1 LAIFKRGDRGLPVL
15 SKTSIN
21 ETIKSCQLRAKL
33 ASIYRMSW
41 LFAVIIAGISSF
53 VATNIDDI
61 ILLMLFFSQVSDRLR
76 PRHIIIGQY
85 LGFSVLILASL
96 PGLLGG
102 LIIPH
107 QWIGL
112 LGIVPIIIGIKQLL
126 SKDEN
131 EGEEV
136 IQTVS
141 APAVISSNKPSSNSL
156 LSKFFNRQT
165 YSVAAITVAN
175 GGDNI
180 GIYVPLFASGDLLS
194 FSIILIIFYIFIG
207 IWCAIAYLLSRQP
220 TVGKLLARYGNA
232 IVPFVLISLGIY
244 ILIENKTYQLIKLF

>member
-1 LAIFKRGDRGLPVL
+1 
-15 SKTSIN
+15 
-21 ETIKSCQLRAKL
+21 
-33 ASIYRMSW
+33 MSW

-61 ILLMLFFSQVSDRLR
+61 IILMLFFSQVGDRLR

-107 QWIGL
+107 EWIGL

-126 SKDEN
+126 SKDKDED
-131 EGEEV
+131 EEA

-141 APAVISSNKPSSNSL
+141 DSSTMNSL
-156 LSKFFNRQT
+156 LSKFFSRQT
-165 YSVAAITVAN
+165 YSIAAVTVAN

-194 FSIILIIFYIFIG
+194 FSIILIVFYLLISV
-207 IWCAIAYLLSRQP
+207 WLAIAYLLTRHP
-220 TVGKLLARYGNA
+220 TIGKLLARYGNA
-232 IVPFVLISLGIY
+232 IVPFVLIGLGIY
-244 ILIENKTYQLIKLF
+244 ILIENETYQLIKGF